1 MKRLKTKA
9 TMEQFEWLMSSIE
22 EVLQELS
29 VPQKTIF
36 TLMTACDEIIVNIIH
51 YAYPQKE
58 GEIEIHI
65 DQRDGLVRCAFYD
78 EGIPFNPLLKGE
90 ADTTLLAHQREIGGL
105 GIHMVRKLMDQ
116 VDYAYRDGKNVLTIQ
131 KSIPKS

>member
-9 TMEQFEWLMSSIE
+9 TMEQFEWLMGSIE

-29 VPQKTIF
+29 VPRKTIF

-51 YAYPQKE
+51 YAYPEKE

-65 DQRDGLVRCAFYD
+65 DRGEGLICFSFYD
-78 EGIPFNPLLKGE
+78 EGIPFNPLLKTE
-90 ADTTLLAHQREIGGL
+90 ANTTLLAHQREIGGL

-116 VDYAYRDGKNVLTIQ
+116 VDYEYRDGKNRLTIQ
-131 KSIPKS
+131 KSIPNS